1 MTMQWPMSSA
11 ERSLTFSPVGLRLID
26 DVTAQAPLGK
36 TDCVL
41 FVEDVPGQWRKT
53 ELRPV
58 RSAGGFFIFPG
69 LGRSRE
75 VAGQPPR
82 HYRAMITAEFY
93 RPFYATLDGGV
104 EFDVFPYNDDQ
115 PPAQPPQ
122 LLSLVLVPAPNYPF
136 PSHLRVLRGHVFDA
150 AGDPVSNAEVSHN
163 VNERVLTDKN
173 GAYALPFRANTPN
186 NIQFD
191 ILAEDHV
198 NSEHGEIAVTLPADL
213 GIQHDISIS

>member
-1 MTMQWPMSSA
+1 MTMQWPMSPV
-11 ERSLTFSPVGLRLID
+11 ERSLMLSPVGLRLID
-26 DVTAQAPLGK
+26 DVTSREPLGK
-36 TDCVL
+36 TGCVL
-41 FVEDVPGQWRKT
+41 FVEDPPGQWRKT
-53 ELRPV
+53 DLRPP

-75 VAGQPPR
+75 VTGQPSR
-82 HYRAMITAEFY
+82 RYRAMVTAEFY
-93 RPFYATLDGGV
+93 RPFYPTLDGGV

-122 LLSLVLVPAPNYPF
+122 PLSLVLVPATNYPF
-136 PSHLRVLRGHVFDA
+136 PAHLRVLRGHVLDA
-150 AGDPVSNAEVSHN
+150 AGGPVSNAEVSHN
-163 VNERVLTDKN
+163 VNERVLTGED
-173 GAYALPFRANTPN
+173 GAYALPFRANTQN
-186 NIQFD
+186 NIQLH